1 MLTIHQLE
9 FRYGS
14 RIIYQNASLQI
25 KPKERIGLVGANG
38 TGKSTLLRLIVGEYS
53 PDGGSISRSNDCT
66 LGYLNQDLLSFQ
78 SDEPIIEIAM
88 LAFER
93 ENRIEAEINKL
104 LQRLEHDTSDEVINR
119 LADLQSEFEGLG
131 GYSLRSQAEEI
142 LEGLGF
148 HTSDLQR
155 PLREFSGGWRMR
167 VMLAKLL
174 LQKPA
179 LLLLDEP
186 TNHLDLPSI
195 EWLENYLRAY
205 EGAVV
210 IVSHDRYLLST
221 LANVIVD
228 VNAGELH
235 RYSGNYDFFL
245 EEKTLRQT
253 IQKQAYENQQ
263 QKIKDTERFIERFK
277 AKATKAV
284 QVQSRVKALGRMDII
299 EDVDG
304 PAAAMSMRFTLGQ
317 PSGRIVAELRDVSK
331 AFGDLQILEKAE
343 LTIER
348 GDKIAL
354 IGANGKGKST
364 LLRIVAGTENI
375 QGERTLGH
383 NVQATFFAQHQ
394 LEALQLENTLV
405 EELAS
410 SSPNRNENELRT
422 ILGCFLFSGED
433 ALKRVRV
440 LSGGEKSRVAL
451 AKTLLSQANFLLLD
465 EPTNHLDITSVNILI
480 EALKKYEGSFLVVSH
495 DRHFVS
501 QIANRIAYIEEHK
514 LKTYPGTFEEYQEW
528 QARQALAQKNN
539 PTANKTDN
547 KPKNIQAAAQ
557 PKNNNTNLPNTKK
570 LQQELEKAEKAVED
584 LEKRI
589 QNLEADMVLPQNVS
603 DLKKSQ
609 ELTVQYNTL
618 KKQLEV
624 ATAHWESIYEQM
636 G

>member
-25 KPKERIGLVGANG
+25 KPRERIGLVGANG
-38 TGKSTLLRLIVGEYS
+38 TGKSTLLKLIVGDYT
-53 PDGGSISRSNDCT
+53 PDSGQISRSNDCT
-66 LGYLNQDLLSFQ
+66 MGYLNQDLLSFQ
-78 SDEPIIEIAM
+78 SGDSILNIAM
-88 LAFER
+88 QAFER
-93 ENRIEAEINKL
+93 ENRIEENINKL
-104 LQRLEHDTSDEVINR
+104 LLELEYNTSDEIINK

-131 GYSLRSQAEEI
+131 GYGIKSQAEEI

-148 HTSDLQR
+148 NTSDLQR

-195 EWLENYLRAY
+195 EWLETYLRAY

-210 IVSHDRYLLST
+210 IVSHDRYLLSS

-228 VNAGELH
+228 VQGGELH
-235 RYSGNYDFFL
+235 RYSGNYDFFI
-245 EEKTLRQT
+245 EERALRQT
-253 IQKQAYENQQ
+253 IQKQAFENQQ

-277 AKATKAV
+277 AKASKAI
-284 QVQSRVKALGRMDII
+284 QVQSRMKALERLEII
-299 EDVDG
+299 EDVDS
-304 PAAAMSMRFTLGQ
+304 PTAAMNIRFALGQ
-317 PSGRIVAELRDVSK
+317 PSGRIVAELKDVSK
-331 AFGDLQILEKAE
+331 KFGNLQILKDSE

-364 LLRIVAGTENI
+364 LLRIIAGTEGI
-375 QGERTLGH
+375 EGQRTPGH
-383 NVQATFFAQHQ
+383 NVIATFFAQHQ
-394 LEALQLENTLV
+394 LEALHLENTLV

-410 SSPNRNENELRT
+410 SSPNRTENELRT

-480 EALKKYEGSFLVVSH
+480 EALKKYEGSFVVVSH

-501 QIANRIAYIEEHK
+501 QVANRIAYIEDHK
-514 LKTYPGTFEEYQEW
+514 ICTYPGTFAEYQEW
-528 QARQALAQKNN
+528 QSRQTLNNKQNAALPKTENKQKTAPPSPAQNAKSQM
-539 PTANKTDN
+539 P
-547 KPKNIQAAAQ
+547 NI
-557 PKNNNTNLPNTKK
+557 KK
-570 LQQELEKAEKAVED
+570 LQNDLSLAEKKVIETE
-584 LEKRI
+584 EKI
-589 QNLEADMVLPQNVS
+589 KKIEQDMSLPQN
-603 DLKKSQ
+603 LNNTQKSQ
-609 ELTVQYNTL
+609 ELVTDYNAL
-618 KKQLEV
+618 KAQLQK
-624 ATAHWESIYEQM
+624 ATEEWERILEQI